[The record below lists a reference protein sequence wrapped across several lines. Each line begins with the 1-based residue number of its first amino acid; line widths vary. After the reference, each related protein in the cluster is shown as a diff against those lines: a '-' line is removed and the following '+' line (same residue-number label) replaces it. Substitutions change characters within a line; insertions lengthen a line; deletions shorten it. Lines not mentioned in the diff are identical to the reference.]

1 MEKQRQQFLK
11 MESTP
16 GEDPVEI
23 VEMTIKDLE
32 YYVNL
37 IDKTAAGFV
46 RAESSSE
53 RTSTVCKILSNSI
66 GCYREI
72 IPEPKSH
79 RCKLH
84 CLI

>member
-1 MEKQRQQFLK
+1 
-11 MESTP
+11 MESFP
-16 GEDPVEI
+16 DEDVMKT
-23 VEMTIKDLE
+23 VKMTAKDLE
-32 YYVNL
+32 YYTNL
-37 IDKTAAGFV
+37 VDKTAAGFV